1 MFSQRHDST
10 FIIGGSMKEKNI
22 NYLYS
27 YEVDDQFFLEDIE
40 NRRIFLYD
48 DISSET
54 IDHVVYHVLRYNR
67 LDKDIPIDE
76 RKPIILYINS
86 PGGSVTDG
94 FAIIDCLLLS
104 KTPIY
109 TVNIATCY
117 SMGFLI
123 FLAGSKRFAL
133 PSSTYLCH
141 DGGNFAYDSTAKL
154 KDRMEFELGAMEEHT
169 KEYVISRTN
178 ISSDLYD
185 VNYRKEWYFY
195 PYEAKKYGVVTDI
208 VGIDCDINS
217 II

>member
-1 MFSQRHDST
+1 
-10 FIIGGSMKEKNI
+10 MKEKNI

-76 RKPIILYINS
+76 RKTIILYINS

-195 PYEAKKYGVVTDI
+195 PDEAKKYGVVTDI

>member
-1 MFSQRHDST
+1 
-10 FIIGGSMKEKNI
+10 MKEKNI

>member
-195 PYEAKKYGVVTDI
+195 PDEAKKYGVVTDI

>member
-1 MFSQRHDST
+1 
-10 FIIGGSMKEKNI
+10 MKEKNI

-195 PYEAKKYGVVTDI
+195 PDEAKKYGVVTDI